1 MSQLRMNIPAAFE
14 ETLTT
19 AEQIEWLYR
28 FKSAALEAGANI
40 ELTPDGDKIIITAKG
55 EGFSPTVSVKEIPGG
70 HEVTITDGTGP
81 HTFDVMDGTDGDD
94 GAPGQDGADGQ
105 DGAPGQDGT
114 DGVSPTVSVEPLEEG
129 NGYQVTITDAD
140 GPHTFNLYNGP
151 RGYTGP
157 QGPQGV
163 QGVKGDDGVTPEITA
178 TATVN
183 NQVGTPSVIVTKSGA
198 TTAPNFNFNFQNLK
212 GDKGDKGD
220 TGATGA
226 TGAQG
231 EQGIQGVQGER
242 GPQGLQGPQ
251 GETGQPGPQGIQGP
265 AGAQGP
271 SGNDGISPEVT
282 ITEITGGHT
291 VTITDEEHPLGQ
303 SFNVMDGVDGGTG
316 SQGPAGQDGVTP
328 VITATATADALSS
341 ANPSVTVTK
350 SGTDAAPSFAFAFSG
365 LKGAQGEQGIQ
376 GIQGPAGQDGTDGQD
391 GQNGYTPVIT
401 ATASVDNVS
410 SNNPTVA
417 VTKTGTDAAPS
428 FAFDFSGL
436 KGATGPQGEQ
446 GIQGVQGPAGED
458 GADGAD
464 GVTPVISAS
473 ATADALSSA
482 NPTVTVTKSGT
493 DAAPSFAFAFSG
505 LKGAAGV
512 NGQGVPAGGTAG
524 QVLSKI
530 DGTDYNTGWVTP
542 SSGGGGIENFVIDTS
557 NTNITSNQ
565 SASYTEKSTG
575 ENQPT
580 NQNCSLSNFSALL
593 ASITFQKIGKV
604 KDNGTWKNIY
614 QMKISNAGTTNVG
627 GVTCNADNKKVNR
640 IVATVAT
647 GGALYFLNESGNSVA
662 FDVNNDLILPMSV
675 PCWISKNNAGSYSAD
690 GMLTVN
696 AVWSRGKCSFQIFIC
711 SSDSEIITSS
721 SVNVNVFVF
730 QPGTAS
736 SM

>member
-55 EGFSPTVSVKEIPGG
+55 EGFSPTVSVKVIPGG

-81 HTFDVMDGTDGDD
+81 HTFNVMDGTDGAD
-94 GAPGQDGADGQ
+94 GEPGQDGADGQ

-183 NQVGTPSVIVTKSGA
+183 NQVGTPNVIVTKSGA

-231 EQGIQGVQGER
+231 PQGPQGVQGER
-242 GPQGLQGPQ
+242 GLQGIQGPQ

-291 VTITDEEHPLGQ
+291 VTITDQEHPLGQ

-328 VITATATADALSS
+328 VISATATADALSSANPTVTVTKSGTDVAPSFAFAFSGLKGEQGIQGIQGEQGPAGQDGTDGQDGQNGYTPVITATASVDNVSSNNPTVAVTKTGTDAAPNFAFDFSGLKGAQSEQGIQGIQGIQGEQGPAGEDGADGADGVTPVISATATADALSS

-376 GIQGPAGQDGTDGQD
+376 GIQGIQGPSG
-391 GQNGYTPVIT
+391 
-401 ATASVDNVS
+401 ATGA
-410 SNNPTVA
+410 T
-417 VTKTGTDAAPS
+417 
-428 FAFDFSGL
+428 
-436 KGATGPQGEQ
+436 GATGPAGP
-446 GIQGVQGPAGED
+446 GVA
-458 GADGAD
+458 
-464 GVTPVISAS
+464 
-473 ATADALSSA
+473 
-482 NPTVTVTKSGT
+482 
-493 DAAPSFAFAFSG
+493 
-505 LKGAAGV
+505 
-512 NGQGVPAGGTAG
+512 AGGTAG
-524 QVLSKI
+524 QVLSKV
-530 DGTDYNTGWVTP
+530 DGTDYNTQWVTP
-542 SSGGGGIENFVIDTS
+542 SGGGRNLYR
-557 NTNITSNQ
+557 TNIPG
-565 SASYTEKSTG
+565 SYPSYNGYGMTV
-575 ENQPT
+575 NP
-580 NQNCSLSNFSALL
+580 SALYIED
-593 ASITFQKIGKV
+593 AKTHYPYGYSGKFLLV
-604 KDNGTWKNIY
+604 KPILIRFSST
-614 QMKISNAGTTNVG
+614 S
-627 GVTCNADNKKVNR
+627 
-640 IVATVAT
+640 AT
-647 GGALYFLNESGNSVA
+647 
-662 FDVNNDLILPMSV
+662 
-675 PCWISKNNAGSYSAD
+675 
-690 GMLTVN
+690 
-696 AVWSRGKCSFQIFIC
+696 
-711 SSDSEIITSS
+711 
-721 SVNVNVFVF
+721 SVNMASAFNLKLSTTAGVLYYYPDNTTTPTEFYNGDMISGPVSERPAFILDTANNKIY
-730 QPGTAS
+730 PGYYSETWYSDGVMFSFRFTVPNSGTLSIPAS
-736 SM
+736 TIFCMYLT